1 MELSNQIY
9 KEFLEKSYDI
19 VKSNPY
25 SLIGVIKG
33 VGFSKADEIAL
44 RLGEEKIVGEGLKRP
59 LNIFFLVLLQ
69 DRKIH
74 LFLKMN

>member
-44 RLGEEKIVGEGLKRP
+44 RLGEEKDSRRRIKEAIKYILSSSASRSQDTF
-59 LNIFFLVLLQ
+59 IFE
-69 DRKIH
+69 K
-74 LFLKMN
+74 